1 MNGAYSKLPIKTH
14 LVNRNS
20 GKYTCN
26 QLELE
31 KVGGCLRAV
40 DFSLN
45 QASVDTRTLNLEEL
59 FESSYP
65 RETLIVKY
73 LVKDHRENKD

>member
-1 MNGAYSKLPIKTH
+1 MNGAYSKLPIKAH
-14 LVNRNS
+14 LVNHKS

-31 KVGGCLRAV
+31 KVGGCFRAV
-40 DFSLN
+40 DLSLN

-59 FESSYP
+59 
-65 RETLIVKY
+65 
-73 LVKDHRENKD
+73 